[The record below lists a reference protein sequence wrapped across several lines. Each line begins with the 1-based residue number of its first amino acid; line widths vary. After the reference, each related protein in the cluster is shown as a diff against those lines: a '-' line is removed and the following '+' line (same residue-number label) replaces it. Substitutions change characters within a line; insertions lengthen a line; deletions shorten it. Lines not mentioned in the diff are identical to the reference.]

1 MNLKDLGRLISPVL
15 LDHLLQGWFGF
26 PGALGPAGDQA
37 AELSS
42 RTQKKSY
49 FSLKEGVF
57 KILLIIIWYRWA
69 SGEKALFFTLLIVMC
84 YFLPGQLQ
92 YLESIV
98 SFHLPTILNGLFVS
112 LSMEREPIVL
122 DLHISCVP
130 SRSCTSWWNGYLCI
144 VSLIS
149 MVLPLVQNFIQQQ
162 YECKWQN
169 LWFFGKLC
177 GAGYPIRFTG
187 KMHYRVESKD
197 DHKLHLRKR
206 FILPFLPLAQN
217 SRTSSFFQVGEFFPA
232 TTYTSLETSHEA
244 WYYWDTLPNLQP
256 CRWDFSEWM

>member
-1 MNLKDLGRLISPVL
+1 M
-15 LDHLLQGWFGF
+15 
-26 PGALGPAGDQA
+26 
-37 AELSS
+37 
-42 RTQKKSY
+42 
-49 FSLKEGVF
+49 
-57 KILLIIIWYRWA
+57 IIWYRWA

-84 YFLPGQLQ
+84 YFLPGQLH
-92 YLESIV
+92 YLENIV

-169 LWFFGKLC
+169 LWFFGKPC

-197 DHKLHLRKR
+197 DHRLHLRKR
-206 FILPFLPLAQN
+206 FILYFAIFATCSKSTNKQLFPSWRIFPRYHLHIFGNKSWSMILLRYIAKP
-217 SRTSSFFQVGEFFPA
+217 TTMQVR
-232 TTYTSLETSHEA
+232 
-244 WYYWDTLPNLQP
+244 LQWMNV
-256 CRWDFSEWM
+256 RWHPPVCHQTITGLCV